1 MNSWVRFLLTL
12 FSLLMAV
19 VFLLTVIVIVSNVAL
34 TTVLTKVMDIAKK
47 QTMRTIVMVLALFGL
62 LLSIVTMAVT
72 ILSGRL
78 RKARIQTNS
87 IGSIDIGVDAIESI
101 ALNAAKASQSGVKSA
116 KAHVAPF
123 KGDAISVSLI
133 VMAYSDVEI
142 PAMMTRVQERVKKDI
157 ERYTGIEVGDVK
169 VRVNRVEAIA
179 ARVER

>member
-34 TTVLTKVMDIAKK
+34 TTVLTMVMDIAQK
-47 QTMRTIVMVLALFGL
+47 QPMRTIVMVLSLFGL

>member
-1 MNSWVRFLLTL
+1 MSTLVRFLLIF
-12 FSLLMAV
+12 FSLLLAV
-19 VFLLTVIVIVSNVAL
+19 VFLLTFIMIVSNVAL
-34 TTVLTKVMDIAKK
+34 TTVLTMVLDITQK
-47 QTMRTIVMVLALFGL
+47 QPLRTIVMVLSLVGL
-62 LLSIVTMAVT
+62 LLSVVTMVVT

-78 RKARIQTNS
+78 RKARILSNP

-123 KGDAISVSLI
+123 KGNAISVSLV

-142 PAMMTRVQERVKKDI
+142 PAMMARVQERVKKDI
-157 ERYTGIEVGDVK
+157 ESYTGIEVGDVN

>member
-19 VFLLTVIVIVSNVAL
+19 VFLLTIIVIVSNVAL
-34 TTVLTKVMDIAKK
+34 TTMLTMLIDIAQK
-47 QTMRTIVMVLALFGL
+47 QPMRTIVMVLSLFGL
-62 LLSIVTMAVT
+62 VLSIVTMVVT

-78 RKARIQTNS
+78 RKARIQINS